1 MENYKLEAKTQGN
14 TVKILALETKIEI
27 ITIGTFQYE
36 QKIPEITEI
45 GNYEHVKKGKRAYV
59 RVVQSKNLK

>member
-14 TVKILALETKIEI
+14 TVTISALETKKEI

-36 QKIPEITEI
+36 QKTPEITEI
-45 GNYEHVKKGKRAYV
+45 GNYEHVKKGTHTHV
-59 RVVQSKNLK
+59 RVIPNQQL